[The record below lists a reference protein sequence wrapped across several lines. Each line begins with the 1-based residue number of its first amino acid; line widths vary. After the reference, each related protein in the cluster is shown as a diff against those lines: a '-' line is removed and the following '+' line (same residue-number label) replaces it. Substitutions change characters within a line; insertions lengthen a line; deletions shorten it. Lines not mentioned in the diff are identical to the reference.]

1 MDSTHCSYASVWV
14 YVTGVSSL
22 TVLWV
27 FFFVR
32 SLSICIFLLLWMF
45 FLSLAFVMS
54 LSHFR
59 FSTVFFSLSQQ
70 ILSNPI
76 PTQMWKKYHDFFRF
90 HHYFYFALC
99 YYTGFIF
106 LSRLFNINNSISN
119 HDMFKFS
126 WFWYEILQ
134 NIYVFFQ
141 LRIFYACAF
150 IRIGTHIADNICGM
164 K

>member
-14 YVTGVSSL
+14 HVTGVSSL
-22 TVLWV
+22 TVLWL

-32 SLSICIFLLLWMF
+32 SLFFFTLNALSVTGFRYVAVSFQIFGGF
-45 FLSLAFVMS
+45 
-54 LSHFR
+54 
-59 FSTVFFSLSQQ
+59 FFSLTANF
-70 ILSNPI
+70 IKSNS
-76 PTQMWKKYHDFFRF
+76 TQMWKKCHDFFFCF
-90 HHYFYFALC
+90 HHYFYFAIC

-134 NIYVFFQ
+134 NIWFFFQ
-141 LRIFYACAF
+141 LPIFYACAF